1 MTTSKGYT
9 VHATDEGAYIRLYKD
24 VGRPN
29 DFVQVEAPP
38 PTAYDDVEQEA
49 ARIWEWAM
57 SPDDGSAA
65 PPT

>member
-9 VHATDEGAYIRLYKD
+9 VHATDERSYIRLYKD

-29 DFVQVEAPP
+29 DFVQVEAAL

-57 SPDDGSAA
+57 SPDGSAEP